1 MYVTIWST
9 RVHSCVYCVR
19 VSQIQFS
26 VWCLIDHSLSF
37 CHFYFDHCNVCSFLF
52 TTSSNF
58 SINVQNIAEGC
69 YHLLHFVFFVFFLQ
83 KYLNSQVKL
92 LRNYFT
98 LFCIASSVSPCL
110 VNNVIVIL
118 TPLNSS
124 KNTCVFTEFWK
135 WILNKHDMLYFLTFV
150 SIALLHKEF
159 MAPYDFVT
167 WLTLI
172 FIIHSCVTLFSRE
185 KKQVNSMPPDT

>member
-9 RVHSCVYCVR
+9 RVYWVR

-37 CHFYFDHCNVCSFLF
+37 CHFYFGHCNVCSFLF
-52 TTSSNF
+52 TASSNF
-58 SINVQNIAEGC
+58 SINVHNIAEGC
-69 YHLLHFVFFVFFLQ
+69 YHLLHFVFFVFFFFLQ

-92 LRNYFT
+92 LWNYFI

-124 KNTCVFTEFWK
+124 KNTCVFTEFW
-135 WILNKHDMLYFLTFV
+135 
-150 SIALLHKEF
+150 
-159 MAPYDFVT
+159 
-167 WLTLI
+167 
-172 FIIHSCVTLFSRE
+172 
-185 KKQVNSMPPDT
+185 